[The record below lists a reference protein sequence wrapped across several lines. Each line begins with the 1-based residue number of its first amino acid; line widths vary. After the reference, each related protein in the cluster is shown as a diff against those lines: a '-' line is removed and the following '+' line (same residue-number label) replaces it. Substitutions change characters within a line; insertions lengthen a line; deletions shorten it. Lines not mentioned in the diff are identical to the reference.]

1 MRIHELILKPLFG
14 DKLAH
19 LFGRQ
24 SPKAIENF
32 YQATSH
38 HKGGLSYICTFNVI
52 SKMTVIIFLSY
63 FLLIDLILIC
73 RQFRSGSNLPRG
85 EISSSQCLHE

>member
-14 DKLAH
+14 DKLAN

-24 SPKAIENF
+24 SPKAIDNF

-38 HKGGLSYICTFNVI
+38 HKGRSLYICTFNVI
-52 SKMTVIIFLSY
+52 SRMTVMIFIS
-63 FLLIDLILIC
+63 LLIDLILFC
-73 RQFRSGSNLPRG
+73 RQFRSGSYLPRG
-85 EISSSQCLHE
+85 EISSSQYLHE